1 MTAEHL
7 SQIQLLGYEARTL
20 DSEELLAVDRHLAS
34 CDECHGRL
42 AEMVA
47 DQSYDLSIKE
57 EPFHLDYDQHVAPYV
72 DGTADEI
79 DREIIESHI
88 ALCSQCAEDI
98 RDLQEFRK
106 QPALQA
112 VPDIGVS
119 RWARW
124 KDQWQWTPRMAAAAL
139 AIAVLIPGIAATV
152 LLWNSRHTPQAG
164 PQAGPVALPSAE
176 PSPVF
181 SYNGATTPSPDPQ
194 QTKEPLVAL
203 NDGGRQI
210 TLDANGQST
219 GLESLPADLRKTVEN
234 VLASRKFNLPPSLFN
249 LSESAGTLR
258 GSVDT
263 EDTIEQ
269 LAPVRVVVETNRPVF
284 RWRALEGASEYIV
297 TVHDA
302 KLRLVENSGPVTG
315 TEWSIPKALERG
327 RIYSW
332 QIRAIVAGKTVIS
345 PKPPVPDTLFKV
357 LDKNAHEAIELAKR
371 VQGNSHL
378 TMAVLYWKH
387 GLLEAAE
394 REAQALVR
402 TNPGST
408 FAADLLRSLR
418 SLRRQ

>member
-1 MTAEHL
+1 M
-7 SQIQLLGYEARTL
+7 

-34 CDECHGRL
+34 CDACHARL

-47 DQSYDLSIKE
+47 GQSYDLSIKE
-57 EPFHLDYDQHVAPYV
+57 EPFHLDYEQHVAPYV

-106 QPALQA
+106 RPA
-112 VPDIGVS
+112 VPAVRDIGVS
-119 RWARW
+119 RWTRW
-124 KDQWQWTPRMAAAAL
+124 KDQWQWTPRLAAAAL
-139 AIAVLIPGIAATV
+139 AVAVLIPGITATV
-152 LLWNSRHTPQAG
+152 LLWTSRQTPQSP
-164 PQAGPVALPSAE
+164 PQAGPVALPTTE
-176 PSPVF
+176 PSPI
-181 SYNGATTPSPDPQ
+181 YQYDGNRKPSPDPQ
-194 QTKEPLVAL
+194 QTREPLVAL

-210 TLDANGQST
+210 TLDANGHSS
-219 GLESLPADLRKTVEN
+219 GLEALPSDLRRTIEN
-234 VLASRKFNLPPSLFN
+234 VLVSRKFNLPPALFN
-249 LSESAGTLR
+249 LSESAGSLR
-258 GSVDT
+258 GDVET
-263 EDTIEQ
+263 EDTIAQ
-269 LAPVRVVVETNRPVF
+269 LAPVRVVVESDRPVF
-284 RWRALEGASEYIV
+284 RWRALEGATEYVV

-357 LDKNAHEAIELAKR
+357 LDQKSHEAIELAKR

-387 GLLEAAE
+387 GLIEAAE